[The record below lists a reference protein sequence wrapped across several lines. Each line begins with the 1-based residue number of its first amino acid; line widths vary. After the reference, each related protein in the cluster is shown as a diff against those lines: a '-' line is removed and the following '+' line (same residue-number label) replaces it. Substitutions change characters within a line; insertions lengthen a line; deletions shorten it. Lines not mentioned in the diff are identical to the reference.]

1 MTDRINRRFQ
11 GKSTLIIP
19 IGSKW
24 FHKRSNSNSF
34 DHRSGKPNQLDRAR
48 IEQLKAD
55 AIKLWEQ
62 DRNLYE
68 KLKKNNPKKTDFE
81 WIQDVLSRGTI
92 NDKLAAYTVLIQ
104 DSSVHNVHYIGRLVR
119 FVNVKDKRACLAA
132 LDTIQDLF
140 IGDLLRPKHKLLSF
154 EESIASVDEK
164 FLSIGSD
171 ENSMIR
177 DNFLLLAYIE
187 DQIRSYY
194 REFLDRLVTCSHDS
208 LEMLRKKSIQIL
220 SNLLISNPEGEKF
233 LLTNLVNKLGDP
245 QPKIAS
251 NTIKL
256 LTDVLA
262 NHPSMKMIVVKE
274 VERLLFRPNSSNR
287 VQYYC
292 LCFLSSIIFKVEV
305 DREVANQI
313 INIYF
318 LMFTKLA
325 KLGEVN
331 VKMMSI
337 LLTGLSRAFPYSKLS
352 NEVVQDNLDKLYKIL
367 RFVTLNTAI
376 QALSLIFNMVKFCE
390 NNSLNDK
397 YYLVLYKFLH
407 QPGLD
412 QCNKL
417 SLLLN
422 VIYRSIKIDPIQKRA
437 KAFVKRIL
445 QLALIANP
453 SFIIA
458 VLIMISE
465 LLKVKTGFKI
475 RVTVIDQGTENLE
488 ESSRS
493 QSRTDLPKFE
503 DLDSQIQ
510 NYRLGAE
517 NPMLSNAE
525 FEPYWELAALRKH
538 FHPTVRLYA
547 QNLLEE
553 NSFAYDGDPLEDFS
567 LKRFLER
574 FSFKN
579 PKHNNPSK
587 SKADLKQVFRKN
599 RSSGQSKFTI
609 DNIISQDEK
618 DIPNSE
624 LYIHRYLQQRKLFA
638 KADENEPIESD
649 LESVDSVE
657 FNDLLDH
664 YEQNNGN
671 HLEEIDY
678 AKDIHSNYGKKSRN
692 SNVDADDIE
701 EEFEYNEEDLE
712 ELKGFDSDVS
722 DEDVDLDDVDEDSDL
737 DIGTIDFKIKKPNN
751 VAPFKGKKKFSS
763 FTNDIFASAEDFD
776 YILNQDEFKFDRDS
790 ERDDCRGKKSH
801 NKKAKRVQKI
811 KTKKKNIDL

>member
-422 VIYRSIKIDPIQKRA
+422 
-437 KAFVKRIL
+437 
-445 QLALIANP
+445 
-453 SFIIA
+453 
-458 VLIMISE
+458 
-465 LLKVKTGFKI
+465 
-475 RVTVIDQGTENLE
+475 
-488 ESSRS
+488 
-493 QSRTDLPKFE
+493 FE